1 MLVDIININICDI
14 IQRQNMRRTSNKNGS
29 MLMMVIIML
38 VVAAIIA
45 MKLMPDE
52 QTQTIR
58 ENEAF
63 YNSDLSQ
70 LREAIDLA
78 RLAASSSTPLPDWED
93 FCASDTP
100 DTISAKI
107 ASLSAWGFL
116 RKNNIKDNSIPDHLW
131 GTSTPELLYW
141 KVSTNYASNTSFELA
156 SGDMPIAWEK
166 GKDASATFVDNIKL
180 NTLAI
185 DEYPYQNKLG
195 DSTRGENAIGMIRID
210 RVPHPPAP

>member
-1 MLVDIININICDI
+1 
-14 IQRQNMRRTSNKNGS
+14 MRRTSDKKGS

-52 QTQTIR
+52 QTQVIR

-70 LREAIDLA
+70 LREAIDMA
-78 RLAASSSTPLPDWED
+78 RLAASSSTPLPGWED
-93 FCASDTP
+93 FCATDTP
-100 DTISAKI
+100 DTIRLKI
-107 ASLSAWGFL
+107 ASLTYWGFL
-116 RKNNIKDNSIPDHLW
+116 RKTDLRDNSVPAHLW
-131 GTSTPELLYW
+131 GTDTAQIYW
-141 KVSTNYASNTSFELA
+141 NVSINYASNTSFEIA
-156 SGDMPIAWEK
+156 SGDMPLAWER

-180 NTLAI
+180 NTMSI

-195 DSTRGENAIGMIRID
+195 DSTRGENEIRMIRID
-210 RVPHPPAP
+210 RAPTHP

>member
-1 MLVDIININICDI
+1 
-14 IQRQNMRRTSNKNGS
+14 MRRTINKNGS

-52 QTQTIR
+52 QTQVVR

-78 RLAASSSTPLPDWED
+78 RLAASSSTPLPGWED
-93 FCASDTP
+93 FYATDTP
-100 DTISAKI
+100 DTIRLKI
-107 ASLSAWGFL
+107 ASLSQWGFL
-116 RKNNIKDNSIPDHLW
+116 RKNDLRDNSVPAHMW
-131 GTSTPELLYW
+131 GTNTQQIYW
-141 KVSTNYASNTSFELA
+141 HVSINYASNTSFEIA
-156 SGDMPIAWEK
+156 SGDMPLAWER

-180 NTLAI
+180 NTMAI

-195 DSTRGENAIGMIRID
+195 DSTRGEKALRMIKIYREPTI
-210 RVPHPPAP
+210 PPGP